1 MPGEHAFAILCR
13 ACLDVILCKA
23 CLDGL
28 ESAGCRRRPPAPPA
42 PSQLCHLLRLRAIA
56 VVSAESDFDKT
67 ALWLRALGAAEVL
80 KDQGSLKVGT
90 SHTLVCG
97 CSLGVVVGG
106 NWWVGYGGVKAVGM
120 RATRHPSLMERRC
133 LPRGACIK
141 AETT

>member
-1 MPGEHAFAILCR
+1 VGQL
-13 ACLDVILCKA
+13 LV
-23 CLDGL
+23 
-28 ESAGCRRRPPAPPA
+28 
-42 PSQLCHLLRLRAIA
+42 QLCHLLRLRAIA